1 MFSQGE
7 REEVERWLRN
17 FVTSHAKRESPRVE
31 VVVAAEGPRDGR
43 CYAVRLRL
51 GERSAPSPGEEAL
64 ELPFAEVAEGRS
76 RMAWCEGLAAR
87 VRAMARELGE
97 GGRGERKSA

>member
-17 FVTSHAKRESPRVE
+17 FVTSHAKRGSPRVE
-31 VVVAAEGPRDGR
+31 VALVAERSRAGGG
-43 CYAVRLRL
+43 YGIRLRL
-51 GERSAPSPGEEAL
+51 GDLSVPPQAEPPM